1 MRTPDVMPLLSRG
14 AHRKPSKGACFMEFA
29 SYLAG
34 ESWSDSPACTHPV
47 LAAMAR
53 EVNDRVGDEA
63 RQSLLPFVPE
73 VVGLVSA
80 DPRTG
85 AWIAREAAFA
95 ALRLGTHP
103 RQGVAAIGVL
113 HCERRLAE
121 LDTDPAPLLS
131 AEAAEALRASPEACQ
146 WAFDFVAALGHPGA
160 CDFDRAAAPAIVAS
174 SVQTVV
180 DTVGDEQATRL
191 LADVIGMCRTWMAPA
206 VVDDPAP
213 ERLDWAPARGRRERV
228 PSSGDGINWHHTY

>member
-14 AHRKPSKGACFMEFA
+14 AHRKPTKGACFMEYA

-34 ESWSDSPACTHPV
+34 QPWSDSPACTHPV
-47 LAAMAR
+47 LAALAR
-53 EVNDRVGDEA
+53 EINDRVGDEA
-63 RQSLLPFVPE
+63 RQSLMPLVPE
-73 VVGLVSA
+73 VVGLVPD

-103 RQGVAAIGVL
+103 RQGVAAIGIL
-113 HCERRLAE
+113 HCERRIGE
-121 LDTDPAPLLS
+121 LDRDPAPLLS
-131 AEAAEALRASPEACQ
+131 HEAAEALRAAPDACQ
-146 WAFDFVAALGHPGA
+146 WAFDFVAALGQPGS

-180 DTVGDEQATRL
+180 DHAGDEEAVRL
-191 LADVIGMCRTWMAPA
+191 LRDTVARCRTWMAPT
-206 VVDDPAP
+206 VVENPATKRP
-213 ERLDWAPARGRRERV
+213 DWAPSHVRRDV
-228 PSSGDGINWHHTY
+228 PSYG